1 MKRRQLLAGLG
12 ATAAGG
18 AAVGTGAFTSTTAQ
32 RSVSVSVADE
42 EDAYLS
48 LDDTLP
54 DARDDNSAYS
64 EQLGSQGNELVLD
77 FNGNNIGGGQGVGK
91 DSEYEFDNLFAIEN
105 QGTQSVFVQID
116 NVDIDSNGAQSGAY
130 IEFYVTS
137 DSDQERIDGST
148 QELELSVGTTA
159 YIGARVVTADGTS
172 LGTFNKSTTVRAQT
186 DSFLSSGTPV
196 SP

>member
-12 ATAAGG
+12 ATAVGG

-32 RSVSVSVADE
+32 RSVSVSVVDE

-54 DARDDNSAYS
+54 DARDDNSAFS
-64 EQLGSQGNELVLD
+64 EEIGSQGNELVLD

-116 NVDIDSNGAQSGAY
+116 NVDIDSSGAQSGAY

-137 DSDQERIDGST
+137 DSNRERIDGST
-148 QELELSVGTTA
+148 QELQLSVGTTA
-159 YIGARVVTADGTS
+159 YIGARLVTADGTS
-172 LGTFNKSTTVRAQT
+172 LGTFNNSTTVRAQT
-186 DSFLSSGTPV
+186 DSFLSGGSPV
-196 SP
+196 NP

>member
-18 AAVGTGAFTSTTAQ
+18 AVVGTGAFTSTTAQ

-64 EQLGSQGNELVLD
+64 EQIGSQGNELVLD
-77 FNGNNIGGGQGVGK
+77 FNGNNIGSGQGVGK

-116 NVDIDSNGAQSGAY
+116 NVDIDSSGDQSGAY
-130 IEFYVTS
+130 VEFYVTS
-137 DSDQERIDGST
+137 DSDRERIDGST
-148 QELELSVGTTA
+148 QELQLSVGTTA
-159 YIGARVVTADGTS
+159 YIGARVVTVDSTS

-186 DSFLSSGTPV
+186 DSFLSGGSPV
-196 SP
+196 NP